1 MIRYILA
8 IMLLLPLVSQG
19 QIISSAAIMEL
30 QNMDYSAPCAACSA
44 WRYSRTDAK
53 LYRWSGTAWNEVDL
67 PLNNEIQTLSISNDT
82 IFLSNGGFV
91 KVPAATVSGVQGT
104 ISYWASPQSFGSLFI
119 GDGLGRDGD
128 TLLVTQV
135 LDSTRLIQDS
145 ILVYYQD
152 SLEVGRDTINI
163 PQVAFDNYTIK
174 GPPYRVDTS
183 IIVSHVQLTNYS
195 LDPKINSAWFAS
207 DLDTLTD
214 EARLEYNATYGTL
227 QFGMDRNVPVEIGQ
241 ALYNEPVV
249 NKTGVTL
256 VKGTLLMVDT
266 SQFTQGNR
274 LRVMPANA
282 LLPPD
287 LIVGVAAEDIGIN
300 SEGFVLWFG
309 QLQASLTL
317 LQPVGETWAAGDLLY
332 PHPTINGRLTK
343 VLPQNGFLKTPVAV
357 IKDINGNNV
366 IFKVRIKIGEYLR
379 NITDVAI
386 TSPANGS
393 VLMYNNGLWTDSL
406 TTFLDSITFSVPNY
420 MTVSPTTLSNS
431 GTVTLGFGNQS
442 SNTVFAGP
450 TAAGSGQPSFRTLAA
465 SDLQTAGGVT
475 GLGASGQV
483 SFYTGNYTQGG
494 DTSFTWDN
502 TNKSLLLG
510 GGTTNASSLLTLNST
525 TRGILIPRMT
535 TTEKNAIVAPA
546 TGLLVYDLTLGAF
559 NVYNGS
565 AWVSVGGGLPAGSN
579 GQIQFNNN
587 NVFGASSNLF
597 WDNNN
602 NRLGIGNSTP
612 ASTLT
617 VQGSGTTSSTT
628 SLSVIEGNS
637 NAIFRVRNDGRLL
650 IGSNNSQAPQ
660 IAAAFS
666 NNFNNSGLNLAF
678 YTFGNGAAET
688 GAWWFTGDTWSQT
701 SGNLIALNVDKSFS
715 PTSGTATF
723 SQIQSRPT
731 INQTG
736 GANGITRGLY
746 VNPTLTSAADWRSI
760 QFDNNTGWGL
770 YGNGTANNYL
780 AGNLTIGNPVVAA
793 RLSVRGSGS
802 DNNASSLLIQNS
814 LARTLFSVRN
824 DGLAQLGRN
833 TAVTT
838 QEVAQI
844 QVVSDDTNTGLV
856 ITPKGTGA
864 FIVGPAPDGT
874 ATGGNARGANAVD
887 LQISRTSNSRIA
899 SGESSVIAG
908 GTNNTAQGAGS
919 VVTGGQSNIA
929 SGVRSSVIGGEQNI
943 ATGNYSAMLGGL
955 RGSAGL
961 YGQVTHA
968 SGMFDVTG
976 DAQNSI
982 IKVRRVVN
990 NSTSELFLDGA
1001 SSRAIIAPNS
1011 PNTSRVWNAR
1021 LQCVAVTNVQGTG
1034 GPTAGSVFSET
1045 MDITIKRIGSVTSIV
1060 NGTPM
1065 QSVSV
1070 SDIGMSG
1077 ADFLVDAD
1085 DTNES
1090 LRVRFQPPTIAAA
1103 DTQIRAVCTVYL
1115 TEIGY

>member
-67 PLNNEIQTLSISNDT
+67 PLNNEIQTLSVSNDT

-287 LIVGVAAEDIGIN
+287 LIVGIAAENIGIN
-300 SEGFVLWFG
+300 AEGYVLWFG

-317 LQPVGETWAAGDLLY
+317 LQPVGETWVAGDILY

-343 VLPQNGFLKTPVAV
+343 VLPTNGFLKTPVAV
-357 IKDINGNNV
+357 IKTINGSNV

-379 NITDVAI
+379 NITDVEI

-393 VLMYNNGLWTDSL
+393 LLMYNNGLWTDSL

-420 MTVSPTTLSNS
+420 MTVSPTTLNNS

-450 TAAGSGQPSFRTLAA
+450 TTPGSGQPTFRTLAA
-465 SDLQTAGGVT
+465 ADLHIAGGITGSGSYQRIPFYTTANTISSSTGMLFNELIESFTLGT
-475 GLGASGQV
+475 GL
-483 SFYTGNYTQGG
+483 T
-494 DTSFTWDN
+494 N
-502 TNKSLLLG
+502 T
-510 GGTTNASSLLTLNST
+510 SSLLTLNST
-525 TRGILIPRMT
+525 NKGILLPRLTTTQRNTITPINSLLLYNTTNKGLEIYDTTWTNWLSVPKVTFQSVNGVLVSGNTGEIASSAALQFDESNAFLGINTITPAYSLHIEANDAIKLPVGDNTTTPSPTRGLLRYETGVELLRHANSARWMTIPSYRDAAQNGNILQ
-535 TTEKNAIVAPA
+535 
-546 TGLLVYDLTLGAF
+546 
-559 NVYNGS
+559 YNGS
-565 AWVSVGGGLPAGSN
+565 EWALTTISGSTPAGST
-579 GQIQFNNN
+579 GLIQFNNN
-587 NVFGASSNLF
+587 NTFSASSNLF
-597 WDNNN
+597 WDITDSE
-602 NRLGIGNSTP
+602 LGVGTTTP
-612 ASTLT
+612 AARIHA
-617 VQGSGTTSSTT
+617 VGSGTTS
-628 SLSVIEGNS
+628 
-637 NAIFRVRNDGRLL
+637 AADGLL
-650 IGSNNSQAPQ
+650 IEDSAARDLLVVDNAGRIEIAQNTTVTTQNTAVITNTTANSSLVIAP
-660 IAAAFS
+660 
-666 NNFNNSGLNLAF
+666 N
-678 YTFGNGAAET
+678 GNGA
-688 GAWWFTGDTWSQT
+688 
-701 SGNLIALNVDKSFS
+701 LIAD
-715 PTSGTATF
+715 
-723 SQIQSRPT
+723 I
-731 INQTG
+731 
-736 GANGITRGLY
+736 
-746 VNPTLTSAADWRSI
+746 
-760 QFDNNTGWGL
+760 
-770 YGNGTANNYL
+770 
-780 AGNLTIGNPVVAA
+780 
-793 RLSVRGSGS
+793 
-802 DNNASSLLIQNS
+802 
-814 LARTLFSVRN
+814 
-824 DGLAQLGRN
+824 
-833 TAVTT
+833 
-838 QEVAQI
+838 
-844 QVVSDDTNTGLV
+844 
-856 ITPKGTGA
+856 
-864 FIVGPAPDGT
+864 PDG
-874 ATGGNARGANAVD
+874 AVAGGNARGSNAVD
-887 LQISRTSNSRIA
+887 LQTTRAAATQVA
-899 SGESSVIAG
+899 SGSASTVIGGIENTASGQFSVAG
-908 GTNNTAQGAGS
+908 GE
-919 VVTGGQSNIA
+919 SNIA
-929 SGVRSSVIGGEQNI
+929 GARSAVAFGRGHNI
-943 ATGNYSAMLGGL
+943 TGNYGAATGNSNEVTAPFGTAIGQQSIAYLLGQFAISGGVFTA
-955 RGSAGL
+955 RGDS
-961 YGQVTHA
+961 QF
-968 SGMFDVTG
+968 SQFGMSRSITG
-976 DAQNSI
+976 KSQ
-982 IKVRRVVN
+982 
-990 NSTSELFLDGA
+990 SELFL
-1001 SSRAIIAPNS
+1001 SSSSSKAVLPTN
-1011 PNTSRVWNAR
+1011 RVWNA
-1021 LQCVAVTNVQGTG
+1021 NVQCSAVVNDAGNGTS
-1034 GPTAGSVFSET
+1034 AVGSAIVQTF
-1045 MDITIKRIGSVTSIV
+1045 DLGIKRIGNTTSLI
-1060 NGTPM
+1060 GTVVAGLNM
-1065 QSVSV
+1065 A
-1070 SDIGMSG
+1070 DTGMAG
-1077 ADFLVDAD
+1077 AAFTVDAD
-1085 DTNES
+1085 DTDTTGEA
-1090 LRVRFQPPTIAAA
+1090 LRIRFTPATNAG
-1103 DTQIRAVCTVYL
+1103 TTTVTRCHCVVKL
-1115 TEIGY
+1115 SEVGY